1 MSEPRIVYTPRP
13 DATPVAEPSALAAV
27 YKFVLDCRAQK
38 KGGPATAPDS
48 AKKGSDEFSARVRI
62 P

>member
-1 MSEPRIVYTPRP
+1 MASVRLTYTSHPGTTRE
-13 DATPVAEPSALAAV
+13 VELNALAAV